1 MLNKAAINGGNLA
14 LRMVLLINGGAA
26 VALLSFMNALP
37 KDQRQAIASA
47 LAWLAGGVAA
57 AALALGLAYCT
68 NRCAAGTAYSMIFQY
83 KAPYV
88 IPGRRTT
95 TWTRF
100 FWGFQIAA
108 VLFGLVSLGFFVVG
122 MLLVKSAFINL

>member
-1 MLNKAAINGGNLA
+1 MPCPRVNGRQTPVVLPGSQAAEVPPQLA
-14 LRMVLLINGGAA
+14 LR
-26 VALLSFMNALP
+26 
-37 KDQRQAIASA
+37 
-47 LAWLAGGVAA
+47 
-57 AALALGLAYCT
+57 LAYCT